1 MNQQGEKY
9 VYEFNVVPYTFCT
22 VFKKTSLLLDCQ
34 VVSIEM
40 EKVFEFLSRKAKTSK
55 FWAILLTFAVLYE
68 IIEHIVWPILVP
80 YLMYMQWFK

>member
-1 MNQQGEKY
+1 MNTLIEKIGR
-9 VYEFNVVPYTFCT
+9 FH
-22 VFKKTSLLLDCQ
+22 S
-34 VVSIEM
+34 
-40 EKVFEFLSRKAKTSK
+40 KVFEFLSRKAKTSK